1 MLFHDGAFLFL
12 FMPVV
17 LLVFHLLAA
26 RGWRRPAVL
35 ALIAASAVFYGVISP
50 GFLAVFVALTLVNY
64 AVGSYVCRTK
74 SLPAAVLMVA
84 GNVLFLAY
92 FKYTNFLID
101 NWNAVVQPAWRL
113 GLADIALPLAISFF
127 TFQKISYIVD
137 CYRGT
142 AKVYDLG
149 DFFLFVFFFP
159 QLMAGPIVRHNEFM
173 PQMADTRR
181 RDLSADLAI
190 GGTLFAFGL
199 FKKVVIA
206 DTAGVYVD
214 QVFAEQA
221 QGGTIDLLRGWM
233 VAFSYAMQI
242 YFDFSGYSDM
252 ALGLARM
259 FGLNLPLNFLSPYQ
273 SRNIVEFWRRWH
285 MTLSRWL
292 KDYLYIPLGGNRHGP
307 NRRMVNLMLVML
319 IGGLWHGANWTF
331 VVWGG
336 LHGLYL
342 VVCHAWGR
350 VGLRLSAGLSWFL
363 TMLAVLAAWVPFRAP
378 TMASALDI
386 WSAMAGLN
394 GVLLPG
400 RWSNALAGHAHTLA
414 EWGIGFRAKAAAD
427 MGEVVELGFPF
438 GGVITLGIVIA
449 FFLPNLYEWMKLVP
463 EDQRRAPLISLPRF
477 LSWRPSVAFAVLTGM
492 VFVAAQMGRV
502 GSARF
507 LYWQF

>member
-1 MLFHDGAFLFL
+1 
-12 FMPVV
+12 
-17 LLVFHLLAA
+17 
-26 RGWRRPAVL
+26 
-35 ALIAASAVFYGVISP
+35 
-50 GFLAVFVALTLVNY
+50 
-64 AVGSYVCRTK
+64 
-74 SLPAAVLMVA
+74 
-84 GNVLFLAY
+84 
-92 FKYTNFLID
+92 
-101 NWNAVVQPAWRL
+101 
-113 GLADIALPLAISFF
+113 
-127 TFQKISYIVD
+127 
-137 CYRGT
+137 
-142 AKVYDLG
+142 
-149 DFFLFVFFFP
+149 
-159 QLMAGPIVRHNEFM
+159 MAGPIVRHNEFM

-331 VVWGG
+331 VV
-336 LHGLYL
+336 
-342 VVCHAWGR
+342 
-350 VGLRLSAGLSWFL
+350 
-363 TMLAVLAAWVPFRAP
+363 
-378 TMASALDI
+378 
-386 WSAMAGLN
+386 
-394 GVLLPG
+394 
-400 RWSNALAGHAHTLA
+400 
-414 EWGIGFRAKAAAD
+414 
-427 MGEVVELGFPF
+427 
-438 GGVITLGIVIA
+438 
-449 FFLPNLYEWMKLVP
+449 
-463 EDQRRAPLISLPRF
+463 
-477 LSWRPSVAFAVLTGM
+477 
-492 VFVAAQMGRV
+492 
-502 GSARF
+502 
-507 LYWQF
+507 